1 MGWKETKERCHGF
14 RRAAGAWLGRN
25 WMWVAG
31 GATLVLSLCLLYP
44 AYLDY
49 LVIVEEKDRVEALRN
64 LALAGAALIGGSWGF
79 ILAIW
84 RTRSQQQA
92 ADAASYQAD
101 STEQK
106 RVSET
111 FANAIELLGS
121 ESLAQ
126 RLGAIHTLGRLAHQN
141 QELHVPIM
149 ELLTS
154 FIREHAPWP
163 LEEGQES
170 PEKPRADVQETVKVL
185 GRRNVAFDPEGFLL
199 DLRNCD
205 LQQIEMR
212 NLNLAGADLTMS
224 NFLCAQIASSDL
236 SRVKGASIHFTKANI
251 RSSKIDNSEMI
262 DSWFDGAGI
271 SDVSFRNTSLQSAY
285 FRDCKFHGTLDVRGA
300 NMASWEHLD
309 PKNKEVFISD
319 DKTIWPEGFT
329 PPSKDAPAS

>member
-1 MGWKETKERCHGF
+1 MGWKETKEQCHGF
-14 RRAAGAWLGRN
+14 RRAAWAWLGRN

-31 GATLVLSLCLLYP
+31 GATLVLSLRLLYP

-92 ADAASYQAD
+92 ADAADAAVKSSD
-101 STEQK
+101 EK

-141 QELHVPIM
+141 QDLHVPIM
-149 ELLTS
+149 DLLTS

-163 LEEGQES
+163 LKEGETS
-170 PEKPRADVQETVKVL
+170 PERPRADVQEAVKVL
-185 GRRNVAFDPEGFLL
+185 GRRKIEFDPKGFWL

-205 LQQIEMR
+205 LQGVEIVG
-212 NLNLAGADLTMS
+212 LNLARTNYYETNL
-224 NFLCAQIASSDL
+224 
-236 SRVKGASIHFTKANI
+236 
-251 RSSKIDNSEMI
+251 
-262 DSWFDGAGI
+262 
-271 SDVSFRNTSLQSAY
+271 
-285 FRDCKFHGTLDVRGA
+285 RGA
-300 NMASWEHLD
+300 TVYRSNTRNSICDRAEL
-309 PKNKEVFISD
+309 
-319 DKTIWPEGFT
+319 EGIETDNEQFGLWGEREGNFT
-329 PPSKDAPAS
+329 PPSKDAPAC